1 MGLRPRSQSDL
12 YPERGYYLI
21 KLQVGASVASIVK
34 EIDDTPL
41 PENESEELL
50 AALPGILFTLRTKI
64 EELEKQVMNLEQRK
78 VANENNQLDP
88 EWY

>member
-1 MGLRPRSQSDL
+1 M
-12 YPERGYYLI
+12 
-21 KLQVGASVASIVK
+21 KK
-34 EIDDTPL
+34 IDDTPV

-50 AALPGILFTLRTKI
+50 AALPAILFTLRTKI

-78 VANENNQLDP
+78 VANENNQRDP

>member
-1 MGLRPRSQSDL
+1 M
-12 YPERGYYLI
+12 
-21 KLQVGASVASIVK
+21 K

-50 AALPGILFTLRTKI
+50 AALPAILFTLRTKI

-78 VANENNQLDP
+78 VANENNQRDP

>member
-1 MGLRPRSQSDL
+1 M
-12 YPERGYYLI
+12 
-21 KLQVGASVASIVK
+21 K

-41 PENESEELL
+41 PENESEDFL
-50 AALPGILFTLRTKI
+50 AALPAILFTLRTKI

-78 VANENNQLDP
+78 VANENNQGDP

>member
-1 MGLRPRSQSDL
+1 
-12 YPERGYYLI
+12 
-21 KLQVGASVASIVK
+21 VK

-50 AALPGILFTLRTKI
+50 AALPAILFTLRTKI

-78 VANENNQLDP
+78 VANENNQRDP

>member
-1 MGLRPRSQSDL
+1 M
-12 YPERGYYLI
+12 
-21 KLQVGASVASIVK
+21 KK
-34 EIDDTPL
+34 IDDTPL

-50 AALPGILFTLRTKI
+50 AALPAILFTLRTKI

-78 VANENNQLDP
+78 VANENNQRDP

>member
-1 MGLRPRSQSDL
+1 M
-12 YPERGYYLI
+12 
-21 KLQVGASVASIVK
+21 KK
-34 EIDDTPL
+34 IDDTPL